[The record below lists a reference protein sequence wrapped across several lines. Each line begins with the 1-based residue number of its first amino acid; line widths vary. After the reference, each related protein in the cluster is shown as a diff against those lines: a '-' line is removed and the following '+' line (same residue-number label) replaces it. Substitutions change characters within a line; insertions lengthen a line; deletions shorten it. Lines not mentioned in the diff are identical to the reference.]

1 MMVAADLDVNRR
13 NDRRAAGRHD
23 AKLVGARLAMRGL
36 SMRSLSMKDR
46 EQKKAGPKRARL
58 KVLAT

>member
-1 MMVAADLDVNRR
+1 MMVAADLDVNLR

-36 SMRSLSMKDR
+36 SMRQLVD
-46 EQKKAGPKRARL
+46 EGPGAKKSRAQESP
-58 KVLAT
+58 A